1 MLQHTFE
8 RLNTKTEGMHR
19 LLVHNETVDPT
30 YQVAQSCVM
39 VFHSLHKTC
48 SLPDVNVSH
57 TLWHQPRPC
66 VGARECGASLTRSE
80 ICSRTKSVGFS
91 NCATMELP
99 SICQFLL
106 KFWLFGSFRFSSDFS
121 EWGATLPTFDCLAEI
136 REVDVVHALG
146 SR

>member
-30 YQVAQSCVM
+30 Y
-39 VFHSLHKTC
+39 HSLHKTC

-57 TLWHQPRPC
+57 ALWHQPRPC

-136 REVDVVHALG
+136 REVDVVHALS